1 GPMDQQNSAVIGQL
15 RLELQQARTEV
26 ETADKWRLECIDVCS
41 VLTNRL
47 EELAGFL
54 NSLLKHKDVLGVL
67 AADRRNAMRKAV
79 DRS

>member
-47 EELAGFL
+47 EEEAGFL
-54 NSLLKHKDVLGVL
+54 NSLLK
-67 AADRRNAMRKAV
+67 
-79 DRS
+79 